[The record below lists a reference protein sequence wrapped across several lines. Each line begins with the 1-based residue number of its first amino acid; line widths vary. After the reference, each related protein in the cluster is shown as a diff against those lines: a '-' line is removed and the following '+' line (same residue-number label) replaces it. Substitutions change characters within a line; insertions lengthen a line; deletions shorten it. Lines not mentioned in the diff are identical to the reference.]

1 MDKFNEN
8 INKNVNEKN
17 VINELYKRKTNNEI
31 PISKSW
37 NELVFL
43 PRQNLANIIGINYIY
58 KKIINSVG
66 NVFEFGCRFGPKTS
80 LFYNLKKIYEPYNYN
95 RQIISF
101 DTFDGFSTIDKK
113 DKNKNNKSFT
123 VENNYNVTKNYEEEL
138 NEIMKLHEKNA
149 PLSHIRQYEIIKGDA
164 SKTLNEWL
172 DNNKH
177 AIASLVYFDMDV
189 YKPTKDCLNNILKIC
204 HKGSILCFDEINHKM
219 WPGETLAILE
229 ELNILNYR
237 IEANPFVCNMG
248 IIILE

>member
-1 MDKFNEN
+1 MEGVLWSIEYKFRNRKKGSITFRGN
-8 INKNVNEKN
+8 IRWS
-17 VINELYKRKTNNEI
+17 I
-31 PISKSW
+31 W
-37 NELVFL
+37 
-43 PRQNLANIIGINYIY
+43 
-58 KKIINSVG
+58 

-95 RQIISF
+95 RKIIAF
-101 DTFDGFSTIDKK
+101 DTFDGFATIDTK
-113 DKNKNNKSFT
+113 DENENNKSFIT
-123 VENNYNVTKNYEEEL
+123 KNNYNVTKNYEEL
-138 NEIMKLHEKNA
+138 NKTMKLHEKNA
-149 PLSHIRQYEIIKGDA
+149 PLSHIRQFEIIKGDA
-164 SKTLNEWL
+164 SKTLMEWL

-189 YKPTKDCLNNILKIC
+189 YKPTKDCLHNILKIC

-237 IEANPFVCNMG
+237 IESNPFVSNMG